1 MCQWWPKNGQFFLP
15 FFVKRPIKLLG
26 KIFRIQKTEI
36 RAKFGHFGRFGNDG
50 AWFRT
55 VVCTEGEKVNS
66 LRLNICFTER
76 ELLLVLDKRARQRAV
91 RLLGEVRHEQG
102 RPELHGQRGSLS
114 EHLRDEGEHSI
125 EQLLVVQ
132 GRRPRPGQLGLLL
145 PSRPGPNLKQI
156 LFKSI
161 KIQVRPVEYTIYG
174 HACLGLCAQQGGNY
188 WWCSKSPRSLLL
200 SSSFYGAII
209 PLLTQVARN
218 RQPV

>member
-1 MCQWWPKNGQFFLP
+1 MP
-15 FFVKRPIKLLG
+15 FFVKRLIKLLG

-76 ELLLVLDKRARQRAV
+76 ELLLVLDNRARQRAV

-161 KIQVRPVEYTIYG
+161 KSRYARLNIQYMGTLALDSVLSRGKTTGGAPSPQGLFICPVPFMG
-174 HACLGLCAQQGGNY
+174 PL
-188 WWCSKSPRSLLL
+188 SPS
-200 SSSFYGAII
+200 
-209 PLLTQVARN
+209 
-218 RQPV
+218 

>member
-1 MCQWWPKNGQFFLP
+1 MHRRQ
-15 FFVKRPIKLLG
+15 
-26 KIFRIQKTEI
+26 
-36 RAKFGHFGRFGNDG
+36 
-50 AWFRT
+50 
-55 VVCTEGEKVNS
+55 GEKVNS

-156 LFKSI
+156 AFKSI
-161 KIQVRPVEYTIYG
+161 RSKFRYARLNIQSMGTRVLDSVLSRGKTTGGAPSPQGLFFCPVPLMG
-174 HACLGLCAQQGGNY
+174 PL
-188 WWCSKSPRSLLL
+188 SPS
-200 SSSFYGAII
+200 
-209 PLLTQVARN
+209 
-218 RQPV
+218 

>member
-1 MCQWWPKNGQFFLP
+1 MCTG
-15 FFVKRPIKLLG
+15 
-26 KIFRIQKTEI
+26 
-36 RAKFGHFGRFGNDG
+36 
-50 AWFRT
+50 
-55 VVCTEGEKVNS
+55 GEEVNS

-91 RLLGEVRHEQG
+91 RLLGEVRHQQG

-125 EQLLVVQ
+125 GQLLVVQ

-156 LFKSI
+156 IFKRI

-174 HACLGLCAQQGGNY
+174 HACLGLCAQQGENY

-200 SSSFYGAII
+200 SIDGAII
-209 PLLTQVARN
+209 PLLTQVARD
-218 RQPV
+218 RQPI